1 MENKFILSCEST
13 VDLPYQY
20 VCDRKIPVLFY
31 TYTVN
36 GVEYED
42 DMGKNPDSLKNFY
55 ELLDQGY
62 LPSTSQIN
70 VFKYERFF
78 EELVEEY
85 EGLWPL
91 RRSSRAMA

>member
-42 DMGKNPDSLKNFY
+42 DMGKNPDSLKIFY

-70 VFKYERFF
+70 VLNTSAFLKS
-78 EELVEEY
+78 
-85 EGLWPL
+85 LW
-91 RRSSRAMA
+91 RI